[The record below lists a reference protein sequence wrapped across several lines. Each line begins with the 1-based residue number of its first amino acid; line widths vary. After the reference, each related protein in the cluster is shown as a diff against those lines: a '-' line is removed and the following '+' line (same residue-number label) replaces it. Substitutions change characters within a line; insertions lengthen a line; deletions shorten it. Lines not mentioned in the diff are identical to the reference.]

1 MRKTTI
7 CKSII
12 FSLFILS
19 TLTIEAQTEALTHKK
34 MGLNYL
40 DNGEIDS
47 SLTELN
53 AAQRMGLNDGEVLGG
68 MALVYVQKNDIKQAI
83 HYAKKAR
90 KDKLH
95 PSANAWLAGV
105 LAYEAKGKSRPMNQW
120 IEKGLA
126 AYPTDF
132 LLLYHAGRLTIH
144 TNETK
149 GEDYLLRAVSSAP
162 AYSPAHLLLGEQM
175 YRKGE
180 NIKALLPLLYY
191 LMLNHNTPESP
202 DILAVIENMLNDWA
216 GNSQNISKI
225 NKADSDLTTNFIPI
239 QKEKGSDNYQW
250 LTQQLTAFMESLQTA
265 KINPSAALWS
275 SYTDFF
281 AKAAQMD
288 FDEALTQHI
297 IFSRNQAD
305 VLNWITQYPDQYQM
319 MADWITVWEFGL

>member
-19 TLTIEAQTEALTHKK
+19 TLTINAQTEALSHKK
-34 MGLNYL
+34 MGLDYL

-47 SLTELN
+47 ALIELDI
-53 AAQRMGLNDGEVLGG
+53 AQRMGVNDGEVLGG
-68 MALVYVQKNDIKQAI
+68 MSLVYVQKNNIKKAI

-105 LAYEAKGKSRPMNQW
+105 LAYEAKGKSRQMNQW
-120 IEKGLA
+120 IDKGLA

-132 LLLYHAGRLTIH
+132 LLLYHAGRITIRSD
-144 TNETK
+144 EKK
-149 GEDYLLRAVSSAP
+149 GENYLLRSIISAP

-175 YRKGE
+175 HRKGE

-191 LMLNHNTPESP
+191 LILNHNTTESP
-202 DILAVIENMLNDWA
+202 DILAVIENMLKDWA
-216 GNSQNISKI
+216 LSSQSISKI
-225 NKADSDLTTNFIPI
+225 NKADTDFTTNFSPTP
-239 QKEKGSDNYQW
+239 KEEDTDNYQW

-265 KINPSAALWS
+265 KINSSAALWS
-275 SYTDFF
+275 NYAEFF

-297 IFSRNQAD
+297 IFSRNQAN
-305 VLNWITQYPDQYQM
+305 VLDWITKYPDQYQM
-319 MADWITVWEFGL
+319 MADWITIWEF